1 MARGVRRFIYKVPR
15 SHMLKLHSMC
25 VPEVYE
31 PWILAVER
39 KQVDSTIFPYALGD
53 PRCNRFQILTF

>member
-1 MARGVRRFIYKVPR
+1 
-15 SHMLKLHSMC
+15 MC

-39 KQVDSTIFPYALGD
+39 KQVDSTKFPYALGD